1 MPSPKGT
8 AATLRASVGRNAL
21 IPPHPAA
28 AQTPAGGINPAPTTD
43 GRPAAN
49 PEKPRSRC
57 TANLCRGRCLH
68 CARRRVSEA
77 NRAAGP
83 ALRPEIV
90 PGTLRWRKV
99 SREGHGPPLQT
110 TENDRPNRDGRD
122 HPGDRRAG
130 CPHPAALR
138 GGTNARG
145 RDKSRPYDQ
154 RKARGQP
161 GNGNLAAPQTSVG
174 DDARIVPHPRGGAN
188 APGRDKSRPYDRRK
202 ARTQPGNLTPAT
214 NGRGRPHGFSF
225 SSSR

>member
-90 PGTLRWRKV
+90 PGTPRWRKV

-110 TENDRPNRDGRD
+110 TENDRPNRTAATTQATVGRD
-122 HPGDRRAG
+122 ALIP
-130 CPHPAALR
+130 PHPAAAQTPA
-138 GGTNARG
+138 GGINPAPTIDGRPVPTGEPHLLQPMGASAFMAFRFPPGRTPTRG
-145 RDKSRPYDQ
+145 RRHPPRSGAA
-154 RKARGQP
+154 ARRTRR
-161 GNGNLAAPQTSVG
+161 AA
-174 DDARIVPHPRGGAN
+174 AAGGSA
-188 APGRDKSRPYDRRK
+188 AS
-202 ARTQPGNLTPAT
+202 
-214 NGRGRPHGFSF
+214 
-225 SSSR
+225 